1 MQGICIVRESSIER
15 TPRVMQMESIFDVPP
30 RERDALT
37 WQVDLPLDARDWNVG
52 LIVGHS
58 GCGKSTII
66 NEIFKKHIAGEFDWP
81 EDKSILDAFPSD
93 MGIKDVTT
101 LLSSVGFSS
110 PLAWVRPYHVL
121 STGEK
126 FRVTM
131 ARVLAENTDLA
142 VVDEFTSVVDRTVAQ
157 IGSHAI
163 AKTVRKRKQKFIAV
177 TCHYDVMDWLQ
188 PDWVYCPVENS
199 FEWRFL
205 QPRPKIKLDIV
216 RVRYTAWKIFQAAH
230 YLSRDLHR
238 AARCFM
244 AIWENRPVAFAGLMA
259 FPHVHLKNAYRG
271 HRLVCLP
278 DYQGVSIGAAMA
290 DFCGAMLGGVGKS
303 FYVRTSHPGEK
314 ARILKSNAWRVINA
328 PKPGTLTAMGK
339 GIGNTKKKQSA
350 RKNRRI
356 YRPVISAVYEGEKY
370 PEEEAKRIWDSQ
382 PMEI

>member
-1 MQGICIVRESSIER
+1 
-15 TPRVMQMESIFDVPP
+15 MESIFDVPP
-30 RERDALT
+30 RELDALT
-37 WQVDLPLDARDWNVG
+37 WQVDLPLDDREWNIG
-52 LIVGHS
+52 LIVGPS

-66 NEIFKKHIAGEFDWP
+66 NEIFKNNIAGEFNWP
-81 EDKSILDAFPSD
+81 EDKSVLDAFPPD
-93 MGIKDVTT
+93 MGIKDITT

-110 PLAWVRPYHVL
+110 PPAWIRPYHVL
-121 STGEK
+121 SMGEK

-188 PDWVYCPVENS
+188 PDWIYCPVANS

-205 QPRPKIKLDIV
+205 QPRPNIKVDII
-216 RVRYTAWKIFQAAH
+216 RVRHTAWKIFQTAH
-230 YLSRDLHR
+230 YLSKDLHR

-244 AIWENRPVAFAGLMA
+244 MIWENRPVAFAGLMA

-303 FYVRTSHPGEK
+303 FYVRTAHPGEK
-314 ARILKSNAWRVINA
+314 ARMFKSDNWRVINA
-328 PKPGTLTAMGK
+328 PKPGTPVAMGQ
-339 GIGNTKKKQSA
+339 GIGNKKNKRVK
-350 RKNRRI
+350 RKNKRI
-356 YRPVISAVYEGEKY
+356 YRPVASAIYKGPIY
-370 PEEEAKRIWDSQ
+370 PKDEAKRIWDDQ